1 MNAEKCEFL
10 AANQQIEIIPRISEK
25 VVHLI
30 SGDVGPFEAGIPTKI
45 PVWMALMLK
54 RKHHCHI
61 VPPGWLAI
69 EELKKILISESDNL
83 GLSHL
88 PDMFFELSHMLV
100 KEASDNIFE
109 VDQVKSLIQ
118 DIYDKR
124 EAKLRTSAITFLS
137 QNETCHAQ
145 LDGVQPI
152 EVASSRA
159 TLEACK
165 QMAILIRNKH
175 QSTPI

>member
-10 AANQQIEIIPRISEK
+10 ASNMDIEVIPRINEK
-25 VVHLI
+25 VIHLI
-30 SGDVGPFEAGIPTKI
+30 SGDVGPFEAGIPTRI

-61 VPPGWLAI
+61 VPPEWMTVD
-69 EELKKILISESDNL
+69 ELKKILTVENEIV

-88 PDMFFELSHMLV
+88 PHMFFELTHVLV
-100 KEASDNIFE
+100 REAKDDIFE
-109 VDQVKSLIQ
+109 VDQVKSLVQ

-124 EAKLRTSAITFLS
+124 EAKMRTS
-137 QNETCHAQ
+137 NETCHAQ

-152 EVASSRA
+152 EIASSRA

-165 QMAILIRNKH
+165 QMAVLLRNKH
-175 QSTPI
+175 QSMPQ